1 MKESPTSHNEI
12 ILRENDE
19 DISNPKL
26 VGLTEIMNKYFIIF
40 GHFNLPSQLQRP
52 PDYMLLIVKQETPT

>member
-1 MKESPTSHNEI
+1 MKESPTTSHNEI

-26 VGLTEIMNKYFIIF
+26 VTEIMNKYFIIF

-52 PDYMLLIVKQETPT
+52 PDYMLRIVKQETPT